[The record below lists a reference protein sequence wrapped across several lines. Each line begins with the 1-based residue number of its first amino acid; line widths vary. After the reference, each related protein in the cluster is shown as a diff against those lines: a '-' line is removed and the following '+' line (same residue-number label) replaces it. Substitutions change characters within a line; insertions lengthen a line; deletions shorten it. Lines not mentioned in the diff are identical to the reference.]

1 MSQSKHLKWLLAKE
15 QKKIIY
21 PIIISSSS
29 RSKLF
34 NKKPIVCFLHS
45 CFPVNFLKKILS
57 SFFAKHIWVTWVFLY
72 FISSFSIFHQFFNV
86 PFLLKAIILR
96 YSPTCHPTYTSRSV
110 FSALSK
116 IWKPIETILSGK
128 IGIFIFCRAVFFKIL
143 ESKYLSAPFYFYS
156 NIKYCKHCWRR
167 IFTIYCVKKA
177 KM

>member
-1 MSQSKHLKWLLAKE
+1 MSQSKHLKWLLTKE
-15 QKKIIY
+15 QKKMIY

-45 CFPVNFLKKILS
+45 CFPVNFFKKILS
-57 SFFAKHIWVTWVFLY
+57 SFFAKHIWVTWAFLY

-128 IGIFIFCRAVFFKIL
+128 IGIFI
-143 ESKYLSAPFYFYS
+143 
-156 NIKYCKHCWRR
+156 
-167 IFTIYCVKKA
+167 
-177 KM
+177 